1 MAALPRRPLARL
13 ACGLAW
19 LCAGPAPAL
28 QAPGSGAAQHAG
40 AQAPQRDVIEIEHT
54 APACVAAGKYSRLA
68 ACFRPA
74 SQLARARV
82 YFRAGGTADW
92 FYVEMTRDMPC
103 YQAVLPRV
111 RKEAARIEYYISAT
125 DRHSSESRTPD
136 GSMRVS
142 VDGLCAE
149 GPLAPVSDSGSV
161 VIGSLSG
168 AAPAGFV
175 TGGGLSPLLVLGGVA
190 VVGGGVAAVVAKG
203 GSEPATTT
211 TTTTTFRSASTQARS
226 VAWQSDLQLDGGRGQ
241 VVVDGAEA
249 VFPNAGPASFAS
261 ALGSGVHRFEATVV
275 DARHDGGGAGTW
287 RFDLSALRL
296 RAGSLRVVAGDAAE
310 LAADAVA
317 FRLRGRFGERVV
329 FVFEVAAP

>member
-1 MAALPRRPLARL
+1 MLARL
-13 ACGLAW
+13 LACGVAS
-19 LCAGPAPAL
+19 LCAQTAPAL
-28 QAPGSGAAQHAG
+28 QAARP
-40 AQAPQRDVIEIEHT
+40 APDQQDAVPAVQRDVIEIEHT

-82 YFRAGGTADW
+82 YFRAGGTAGW
-92 FYVEMTRDMPC
+92 FYVEMTPDAAC

-111 RKEAARIEYYISAT
+111 RKQVARVEYYISAT
-125 DRHSSESRTPD
+125 DRRSSESRTAD
-136 GSMRVS
+136 GSLRVS
-142 VDGLCAE
+142 ADGRCAE

-190 VVGGGVAAVVAKG
+190 VVGGGVAAIVAKG
-203 GSEPATTT
+203 GSKPAATT
-211 TTTTTFRSASTQARS
+211 TTTTTFRSNSTRVRS

-249 VFPNAGPASFAS
+249 VFPSAGPASFFSAS
-261 ALGSGVHRFEATVV
+261 GPGAHRFEATVV
-275 DARHDGGGAGTW
+275 DARSGRRDGGGAGTW
-287 RFDLSALRL
+287 RFDLSALRP
-296 RAGSLRVVAGDAAE
+296 RAGSLRVVAGDVAE

-317 FRLRGRFGERVV
+317 FRLRGRSGERVV
-329 FVFEVAAP
+329 FVFEIAAP